1 MSLESLAQ
9 LIFPDEDKGTEY
21 YESLYPPRSL
31 PEGAK
36 VTRIAPSPTGFMHLG
51 NLYGALTDERLAHQS
66 GGVFML
72 RIEDTDSKRE
82 VENGVE
88 MIIAALGSFGLVFD
102 EGMTADGE
110 KGSYGPYRQSNRA
123 HIYHAFAKKLLLEGK
138 AYPCFCTE
146 EELAAMHEKQE
157 AEKANFGY
165 YGKWAKYRSLPTDEA
180 EALIRAGK
188 PFVLRFRSEGSEDRY
203 LHLDDMIRGRID
215 VPENCQD
222 FVLLKSDGIPT
233 YHFAHVVDDHL
244 MRVTH
249 VVRGEEWLATWPIHI
264 QLFASLGWKS
274 PKYCHTAHLMKAEGN
289 GKRKLSK
296 RKDPELA
303 LSFYREN
310 GYPVESVREYL
321 MTLLNS
327 NFEEWRLANP
337 SAALEDFK
345 FSVSKMGSS
354 GALFDLDK
362 LRDVSRNVVA
372 SMTAQQVYDRV
383 LDWAK
388 EYDPSFAELLE
399 GDERYA
405 LRILSIGRG
414 GKKPRKDIALWS
426 DVKPYM
432 SMFYP
437 SLFVRREG
445 LPDGFDRSD
454 IKKALE
460 LFCDTYDENDTQEQ
474 WFARIKEIAAS
485 LGYAPETKLYK
496 QSPDSYRGHVGD
508 ISMFIRVA
516 LTGSTNSPDM
526 YEIMPDTWTRRKPFA
541 NLRLCRRHMK
551 NSVKGR

>member
-526 YEIMPDTWTRRKPFA
+526 YEIMQILGRGESLSRISGFA
-541 NLRLCRRHMK
+541 A
-551 NSVKGR
+551 GI

>member
-337 SAALEDFK
+337 SSALEDFK

-414 GKKPRKDIALWS
+414 GKKPRKDISLWS

-526 YEIMPDTWTRRKPFA
+526 YEIMQILGRGESLSRISGFA
-541 NLRLCRRHMK
+541 A
-551 NSVKGR
+551 GI

>member
-21 YESLYPPRSL
+21 YESLYPSRSL

-66 GGVFML
+66 GGIFML

-337 SAALEDFK
+337 SSALEDFK

-460 LFCDTYDENDTQEQ
+460 MFCDTYDENDTQEQ

-526 YEIMPDTWTRRKPFA
+526 YEIMQILGRGESLSRISGFA
-541 NLRLCRRHMK
+541 A
-551 NSVKGR
+551 GI

>member
-337 SAALEDFK
+337 SSALEDFK

-460 LFCDTYDENDTQEQ
+460 MFCDTYDENDTQEQ

-526 YEIMPDTWTRRKPFA
+526 YEIMQILGRGESLSRISGFA
-541 NLRLCRRHMK
+541 A
-551 NSVKGR
+551 GI

>member
-337 SAALEDFK
+337 SSALEDFK

-526 YEIMPDTWTRRKPFA
+526 YEIMKILGRGESLSRISGFA
-541 NLRLCRRHMK
+541 A
-551 NSVKGR
+551 GI

>member
-345 FSVSKMGSS
+345 FTVSKMGSS

-526 YEIMPDTWTRRKPFA
+526 YEIMQILGRGESLSRISGFA
-541 NLRLCRRHMK
+541 A
-551 NSVKGR
+551 GI

>member
-9 LIFPDEDKGTEY
+9 LIFPDDDKGTEY

-337 SAALEDFK
+337 SSALEDFK

-460 LFCDTYDENDTQEQ
+460 MFCDTYDENDTQEQ

-526 YEIMPDTWTRRKPFA
+526 YEIMQILGRGESLSRISGFA
-541 NLRLCRRHMK
+541 A
-551 NSVKGR
+551 GI

>member
-9 LIFPDEDKGTEY
+9 LMFPDEDKGTEY

-460 LFCDTYDENDTQEQ
+460 MFCDTYDENDTQEQ

-526 YEIMPDTWTRRKPFA
+526 YEIMQILGRGESLSRISGFA
-541 NLRLCRRHMK
+541 A
-551 NSVKGR
+551 GI

>member
-1 MSLESLAQ
+1 
-9 LIFPDEDKGTEY
+9 
-21 YESLYPPRSL
+21 
-31 PEGAK
+31 
-36 VTRIAPSPTGFMHLG
+36 
-51 NLYGALTDERLAHQS
+51 
-66 GGVFML
+66 ML

-526 YEIMPDTWTRRKPFA
+526 YEIMQILGRGESLSRISGFA
-541 NLRLCRRHMK
+541 A
-551 NSVKGR
+551 GI

>member
-337 SAALEDFK
+337 SSALEDFK

-460 LFCDTYDENDTQEQ
+460 MFCDTYDENDTQEQ

-485 LGYAPETKLYK
+485 LGYAPETKLYR

-526 YEIMPDTWTRRKPFA
+526 YEIMQILGRGESLSRISGFA
-541 NLRLCRRHMK
+541 A
-551 NSVKGR
+551 GI

>member
-9 LIFPDEDKGTEY
+9 LMFPDEDKGTEY

-337 SAALEDFK
+337 SSALEDFK

-526 YEIMPDTWTRRKPFA
+526 YEIMQILGRGESLSRISGFA
-541 NLRLCRRHMK
+541 A
-551 NSVKGR
+551 GI

>member
-337 SAALEDFK
+337 SSALEDFK

-526 YEIMPDTWTRRKPFA
+526 YEIMQILGRGESLSRISGFA
-541 NLRLCRRHMK
+541 A
-551 NSVKGR
+551 GI

>member
-303 LSFYREN
+303 LNFYREN

-337 SAALEDFK
+337 SSALEDFK

-485 LGYAPETKLYK
+485 LGYAPETKLYR

-526 YEIMPDTWTRRKPFA
+526 YEIMQILGRGESLSRISGFA
-541 NLRLCRRHMK
+541 A
-551 NSVKGR
+551 GI

>member
-110 KGSYGPYRQSNRA
+110 KGCYGPYRQSNRA

-460 LFCDTYDENDTQEQ
+460 MFCDTYDENDTQEQ

-526 YEIMPDTWTRRKPFA
+526 YEIMQILGRGESLSRISGFA
-541 NLRLCRRHMK
+541 A
-551 NSVKGR
+551 GI

>member
-203 LHLDDMIRGRID
+203 LHRDDMIRGRID

-345 FSVSKMGSS
+345 FTVSKMGSS

-460 LFCDTYDENDTQEQ
+460 MFCDTYDENDTQEQ

-526 YEIMPDTWTRRKPFA
+526 YEIMQILGRGESLSRISGFA
-541 NLRLCRRHMK
+541 A
-551 NSVKGR
+551 GI

>member
-345 FSVSKMGSS
+345 FTVSKMGSS

-460 LFCDTYDENDTQEQ
+460 MFCDTYDENDTQEQ

-526 YEIMPDTWTRRKPFA
+526 YEIMQILGRGESLSRISGFA
-541 NLRLCRRHMK
+541 A
-551 NSVKGR
+551 GI

>member
-66 GGVFML
+66 GGIFML

-138 AYPCFCTE
+138 AYPCFRTE

-337 SAALEDFK
+337 SSALEDFK

-399 GDERYA
+399 GDEQYA

-526 YEIMPDTWTRRKPFA
+526 YEIMQILGRGESLSRISGFA
-541 NLRLCRRHMK
+541 A
-551 NSVKGR
+551 GI

>member
-188 PFVLRFRSEGSEDRY
+188 PFVLRFRAEGSEDRY

-345 FSVSKMGSS
+345 FTVSKMGSS

-460 LFCDTYDENDTQEQ
+460 MFCDTYDENDTQEQ

-526 YEIMPDTWTRRKPFA
+526 YEIMQILGRGESLSRISGFA
-541 NLRLCRRHMK
+541 A
-551 NSVKGR
+551 GI

>member
-303 LSFYREN
+303 LNFYREN

-337 SAALEDFK
+337 SSALEDFK

-460 LFCDTYDENDTQEQ
+460 MFCDTYDENDTQEQ

-485 LGYAPETKLYK
+485 LGYAPETKLYR

-526 YEIMPDTWTRRKPFA
+526 YEIMQILGRGESLSRISGFA
-541 NLRLCRRHMK
+541 A
-551 NSVKGR
+551 GI

>member
-274 PKYCHTAHLMKAEGN
+274 PKYCHTAHLLKAEGN

-337 SAALEDFK
+337 SSALEDFK

-460 LFCDTYDENDTQEQ
+460 MFCDTYDENDTQEQ

-485 LGYAPETKLYK
+485 LGYAPETKLYR

-526 YEIMPDTWTRRKPFA
+526 YEIMQILGRGESLSRISGFA
-541 NLRLCRRHMK
+541 A
-551 NSVKGR
+551 GI

>member
-337 SAALEDFK
+337 SSALEDFK

-388 EYDPSFAELLE
+388 KYDPSFAELIE

-460 LFCDTYDENDTQEQ
+460 MFCDTYDENDTQEQ

-526 YEIMPDTWTRRKPFA
+526 YEIMQILGRGESLSRISGFA
-541 NLRLCRRHMK
+541 A
-551 NSVKGR
+551 GI

>member
-337 SAALEDFK
+337 SSALEDFK

-414 GKKPRKDIALWS
+414 GKKSRKDIALWS

-460 LFCDTYDENDTQEQ
+460 MFCDTYDENDTQEQ

-526 YEIMPDTWTRRKPFA
+526 YEIMQILGRGESLSRISGFA
-541 NLRLCRRHMK
+541 A
-551 NSVKGR
+551 GI

>member
-337 SAALEDFK
+337 SSALEDFK

-388 EYDPSFAELLE
+388 EYDPSFAKLLE

-460 LFCDTYDENDTQEQ
+460 MFCDTYDENDTQEQ

-526 YEIMPDTWTRRKPFA
+526 YEIMQILGRGESLSRISGFA
-541 NLRLCRRHMK
+541 A
-551 NSVKGR
+551 GI